1 MSFWKKF
8 MTCTLAGAMAL
19 SLVACGGEKDADSKD
34 ATDAAGG
41 VETSGDFTVPVA
53 DIAADMGAGWN
64 LGNQLEANSNK
75 VPNETAWG
83 NPVVTQELITAVADA
98 GFKTIRVPVSY
109 LSKIDDANGYK
120 IETEWLDRIE
130 EVVQYCYAE
139 GLYVIINIHGD
150 GYNSIDGG
158 WLLCNGEDQ
167 EYICEKYEAVWKQI
181 AERFKDYDEHL
192 IFESM
197 NEECDGTYNGN
208 PNRDYYANINK
219 YNQIFVDTVR
229 GTGSENGHRY
239 LMVPGWNTNI
249 DFTVGDYG
257 FVFPTDT
264 NCTADENRMMISVQ
278 CYDPCDYCGEE
289 NIKTFLWGAKGQE
302 AIEAGVSPTGM
313 GNWGQEDYLDGQ
325 LQKVYDSYVSKGIP
339 VVIGEYG
346 CIDKS
351 LADSSHAGEIL
362 SNRVYYNGY
371 LAGKA
376 ASLGIIP
383 VYWDNNVNST
393 YGFGLFDRSTCEQ
406 TQPEIISAIVEAVA
420 NKDPQAGAD
429 ASIESTVEKSSE
441 GHAYIGIQT
450 EVYTFRNAYN
460 DGAYGAATE
469 HFNTLIKWGEDDEI
483 IDTGATFTDATITG
497 DGTYSVSV
505 SGYDFSQDSSKLN
518 MLFVS
523 TDFMYYPT
531 MHVSNVVVTCDG
543 VEIPVE
549 KPIVMAD
556 AQGNMYMELV
566 NIYNTE
572 LAPLNYTMPTDGFTV
587 TFDIIG
593 TANVLG

>member
-8 MTCTLAGAMAL
+8 LTCSVAGAMAL
-19 SLVACGGEKDADSKD
+19 SMAACSGEGSNDA
-34 ATDAAGG
+34 
-41 VETSGDFTVPVA
+41 ETEAQGESTADYKGDFTVPVA
-53 DIAADMGAGWN
+53 DIAAEMGAGWN

-75 VPNETAWG
+75 IPSETAWG
-83 NPVVTQELITAVADA
+83 NPVVTQELISAVADA
-98 GFKTIRVPVSY
+98 GFKSIRVPVSY
-109 LSKIDDANGYK
+109 LNKIDDANGYK

-139 GLYVIINIHGD
+139 GLYVIINMHGD

-158 WLLCNGEDQ
+158 WLLCNGDNQ
-167 EYICEKYEAVWKQI
+167 EYICERYEAAWKQI

-197 NEECDGTYNGN
+197 NEEFDGTYGGS
-208 PNRDYYANINK
+208 PNTDYYANINK

-229 GTGSENGHRY
+229 ATGSKNEHRY
-239 LMVPGWNTNI
+239 LLVPGWNTDINL
-249 DFTVGDYG
+249 TVGDYG
-257 FVFPTDT
+257 FVFPTDES
-264 NCTADENRMMISVQ
+264 CTAGENRMMLSVHY
-278 CYDPCDYCGEE
+278 YDPWDYCGEE
-289 NIKTFLWGAKGQE
+289 NIKTYLWGTRGQA
-302 AIEAGVSPTGM
+302 AITAGVSSTGM
-313 GNWGQEDYLDGQ
+313 GNWGQEDYLDEQ
-325 LQKVYDSYVSKGIP
+325 FQKLYDNYVSKSIP
-339 VVIGEYG
+339 VIIGEYG

-351 LADSSHAGEIL
+351 TANASMSGEIQ

-371 LAGKA
+371 VAGKA
-376 ASLGIIP
+376 ASMGIIP
-383 VYWDNNVNST
+383 VYWDNGVNAA
-393 YGFGLFDRSTCEQ
+393 YGFGVFNRTTYEQ

-420 NKDPQAGAD
+420 NKDPQAGAG
-429 ASIESTVEKSSE
+429 AAIESTVEKSSE
-441 GHAYIGIQT
+441 VHAYIGIQT
-450 EVYTFRNAYN
+450 EIYTFRNAYN

-483 IDTGATFTDATITG
+483 IDTGATFTDAAITG

-523 TDFMYYPT
+523 TDFTYYPT

-543 VEIPVE
+543 VDIPVE
-549 KPIVMAD
+549 KPVVMAD

-566 NIYNTE
+566 NIYNTD

-593 TANVLG
+593 TANVIG